1 MKRDNFYT
9 LETMLKIVK
18 TAIVKL
24 WDTAEERWSS
34 LITESDKKKSRIKEI
49 KEYFFPVFVHIN

>member
-24 WDTAEERWSS
+24 WGTAGERWSS
-34 LITESDKKKSRIKEI
+34 LFTESDKKKSRIKEI
-49 KEYFFPVFVHIN
+49 KEYFFLYLCT

>member
-9 LETMLKIVK
+9 LEIMLKIVK

-24 WDTAEERWSS
+24 WGTAEERWSS
-34 LITESDKKKSRIKEI
+34 LITESD
-49 KEYFFPVFVHIN
+49 